1 MLLPELDSYDA
12 ICNAFRWHIPSKYN
26 MVQDVCDKHPN
37 HATALIYVKQNGVE
51 IRTSFGELKKISAQF
66 ANVLSAQGIQRE
78 NRVGILLP
86 QCLETAV
93 THLSAYR
100 LGAVAL
106 PLFTLFG
113 EEALEYRLKDS
124 GAKALI
130 TNQRNLSKIEAIKD
144 QLPDLHT
151 IILIDGKG
159 GTLNFWDAISNAKA
173 SFETVQTAADD
184 PAVLIYTSGTT
195 GPPKGALH
203 AHRFMLGH
211 MPSMSFY
218 HEFMPKPGDL
228 FWTPADWAWIGGLM
242 DVLMPAWFVGS
253 PVLAVEAGK
262 FDPDYALRMMAKY
275 QVRNTFLPPTALKMM
290 RHIPNIRTSY
300 NLHLRTIFT
309 GGEAMG
315 EALLNWGKEQLG
327 VMINEGYGQTEYNLA
342 VGNCAKIMPVRP
354 GSMGRPIP
362 GHTVEI
368 IDDAGNI
375 LPVGQSGHIAFK
387 TPHPI
392 AMLRY
397 WNRPNATKEK
407 YIGDWMVSGD
417 QGSKDEEGYLWFEGR
432 TDDVIISAGYRIGPG
447 EIENCLLKHPAVS
460 MSAAVGVPDPI
471 RNEVVKAFIVLNPGH
486 QPSDALKKEI
496 QTHVKTRLAAHEY
509 PRHIEF
515 INALP
520 LTATGKIRRK
530 ELRKRMKDEGE
541 GLQSG

>member
-1 MLLPELDSYDA
+1 MLLPERPTYDE
-12 ICNAFRWHIPSKYN
+12 ICAAFQWRIPEKYN

-37 HATALIYVKQNGVE
+37 HATALIYVQANGQE
-51 IRTSFGELKKISAQF
+51 TRTTFGELKKISAQL
-66 ANVLSAQGIQRE
+66 ANVLLAQEVKRE
-78 NRVGILLP
+78 DRVGILLP

-93 THLSAYR
+93 THLAAYR
-100 LGAVAL
+100 LGAIAL

-124 GAKALI
+124 GAKVLV
-130 TNQRNLSKIEAIKD
+130 TNRQNLPKIEVIKE
-144 QLPDLHT
+144 QLPDLST
-151 IILIDGKG
+151 IVIIDGPG
-159 GTLNFWDAISNAKA
+159 GNLNFWDAISRAKS
-173 SFETVQTAADD
+173 SFKTVETVADD

-242 DVLMPAWFVGS
+242 DVLMPSWFVGS
-253 PVLAVEAGK
+253 PVLALEAGK
-262 FDPDYALRMMAKY
+262 FDPEHALRMMEKHRVQNA
-275 QVRNTFLPPTALKMM
+275 FLPPTALKMM
-290 RHIPNIRTSY
+290 RHVPKVNTNY

-315 EALLNWGKEQLG
+315 EALLNWGQEQLG

-368 IDDAGNI
+368 IDEDGNI
-375 LPVGQSGHIAFK
+375 LPAGQSGHIAFK

-397 WNRPNATKEK
+397 WNRPDATKEK
-407 YIGDWMVSGD
+407 YIDNWMVSGD
-417 QGSKDEEGYLWFEGR
+417 QGMKDEDGYLWFEGR

-460 MSAAVGVPDPI
+460 ISAAVGVPDPI

-486 QPSDALKKEI
+486 HPSDALKKEI
-496 QTHVKTRLAAHEY
+496 QTHVKIRLAAHEY
-509 PRHIEF
+509 PRQIEF
-515 INALP
+515 IDELP
-520 LTATGKIRRK
+520 MTATGKIRRK
-530 ELRKRMKDEGE
+530 ALRERPKNAAK
-541 GLQSG
+541 